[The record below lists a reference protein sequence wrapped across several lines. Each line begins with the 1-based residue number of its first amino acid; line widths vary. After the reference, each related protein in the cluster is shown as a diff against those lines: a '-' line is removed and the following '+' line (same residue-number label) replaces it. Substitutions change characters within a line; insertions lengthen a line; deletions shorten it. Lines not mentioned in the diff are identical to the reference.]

1 MYKQKQPV
9 AKGEVGQILLRLKM
23 ALKHFWFRRRLR
35 ARDRMRWRVEKYYA
49 QSPNLWRESL
59 ARLYRRKVATL
70 SALVLS
76 IFGCGLLVFPTIARE
91 PSGIPGGTLD
101 MFNANDIPYW
111 DPCAGGSS
119 GGGGGESGGGGG
131 ANEVE
136 GSDNQAKIWNWF
148 VNAGID
154 GVSDSPMAIAGIM
167 GNISVESAG
176 TFDPFIRGGG
186 GGTYYGL
193 FMMGKYFPNFPPTI
207 EKAAGGSYWWL
218 WPGNPPNI
226 PEDANDKAIAAT
238 LDYATTDAEP
248 GVSSWANFMSNLG
261 VITNKSPR
269 SYAELFMVT
278 FENCYNGNSTIEDP
292 GVASIAKYA
301 TWQGGEARRNAADEI
316 YEKFGQNGAKNIAK
330 KADKLNII
338 SSKDDDFS
346 DKLVASNQ
354 KDDVVADV
362 PGNSAGNKNSIAKA
376 KNANK
381 QDTDFPEANH
391 WNDGNNAEMKRLLE
405 AYGDLAYQT
414 GRAYDLPWQAILV
427 QMRYESKDATCGDAN
442 DNPVHRPNNFWG
454 IGCPV
459 GAGANAPAYDN
470 LGEGFKA
477 YGEKVHNGNHDQ
489 AIGISDS
496 KEYLEKLGPT
506 WVQGKKDGE
515 GYHDIEGMKNSLD
528 ALQKYI
534 DSDEGQKIVKGFTN
548 YEGDYMNGDSLDDD
562 CVMGSSS
569 AQIDNE
575 GWITG
580 GIEGLVKESALN
592 IPLSESPASHPK
604 FTTSDGKAQTII
616 LHHTAGGPCNGLAC
630 YGGNLYPPHFTIN
643 LKEKKGWQ
651 HFPMNRPSLATKY
664 ADDYGVQIEIISYG
678 NSTINCIVGGTD
690 PQWDTANFTDEEW
703 DYLAQYMLAISHY
716 TGVPLESNLDWS
728 RANVVPNWQ
737 SFNGVMGHMHNQ
749 SDKCDPGNIWNQVKA
764 AIDRAGGG
772 EYCMVS
778 DTDICG
784 NITNTTTK
792 PKSGS
797 VSALQEYVL
806 KYAWPKIADGAAHA
820 KFDPMP
826 DYKEALDR
834 APYKGAYELGDGY
847 TDCGAFVQV
856 LIHDSGWDPN
866 FYGIGATDAML
877 TWLQNP
883 ANGWEKITPTDASQ
897 LQPGDVA
904 VNSNHTWVFVG
915 DIPGFESQFADA
927 SWGGRVPSAT
937 DTGLNYDGEI
947 WFRKKGQ

>member
-1 MYKQKQPV
+1 MYKKKQPV

-136 GSDNQAKIWNWF
+136 GGDNQAKIWNWF

-154 GVSDSPMAIAGIM
+154 GVSDNPMAIAGIM

-193 FMMGKYFPNFPPTI
+193 FMMGRYFPNFPPTI

-248 GVSSWANFMSNLG
+248 GISSWANFMSNLG

-278 FENCYNGNSTIEDP
+278 FEKCYNGDSTIEDP
-292 GVASIAKYA
+292 GVASIAGYA

-316 YEKFGQNGAKNIAK
+316 YEKFGKNGAKNIAK
-330 KADKLNII
+330 KADKSNII

-362 PGNSAGNKNSIAKA
+362 PGNSTGNKNSIAKA

-427 QMRYESKDATCGDAN
+427 QMRYESKDATCGDASG
-442 DNPVHRPNNFWG
+442 NPVHRPNNFWG

-489 AIGISDS
+489 AIGIADP

-515 GYHDIEGMKNSLD
+515 GYHSIEGMKKSVD

-534 DSDEGQKIVKGFTN
+534 DSGEGQKIVKTFTN
-548 YEGDYMNGDSLDDD
+548 YEGDYMNGSGSDDD
-562 CVMGSSS
+562 CVVGSSS
-569 AQIDNE
+569 VEIDKD
-575 GWITG
+575 GWVTSGPGYEKQDASIRKPGETFPTG
-580 GIEGLVKESALN
+580 EPTK
-592 IPLSESPASHPK
+592 
-604 FTTSDGKAQTII
+604 II
-616 LHHTAGGPCNGLAC
+616 LHDIEGSGCDGINC
-630 YGGNLYPPHFTIN
+630 YSADNFFPPHFTIDLPN
-643 LKEKKGWQ
+643 KKIWQ
-651 HFPMNRPSLATKY
+651 HYPLTTASQAVIDYDNRAI
-664 ADDYGVQIEIISYG
+664 QIEIKGFWANSQGG
-678 NSTINCIVGGTD
+678 NE
-690 PQWDTANFTDEEW
+690 WDLANFSDEDW
-703 DYLAQYMLAISHY
+703 DYLAEYLIAISNFTRIPLESTTDWKDNPPNSGPPRLSEAEFETY
-716 TGVPLESNLDWS
+716 TGVLGHGH
-728 RANVVPNWQ
+728 VP
-737 SFNGVMGHMHNQ
+737 HN
-749 SDKCDPGNIWNQVKA
+749 DHTDPGNIWDQVKA
-764 AIDRAGGG
+764 AIDRVGGG
-772 EYCMVS
+772 EYCTVS
-778 DTDICG
+778 ETDICG

-806 KYAWPKIADGAAHA
+806 KYAWKASDPQAGSPTAKPEYVEAHS
-820 KFDPMP
+820 K
-826 DYKEALDR
+826 
-834 APYKGAYELGDGY
+834 APYPGGGV

-866 FYGIGATDAML
+866 FYGVGATGEML
-877 TWLQNP
+877 KWLRNP
-883 ANGWEKITPTDASQ
+883 ANGWEEVTPTDASQ

-904 VNSNHTWVFVG
+904 VNAQHTWVFVG
-915 DIPGFESQFADA
+915 DIPGFGSQFAAA
-927 SWGGRVPSAT
+927 SWINPAVAPRASTWEGLTGARS
-937 DTGLNYDGEI
+937 DTH